1 MLDSFEWLDVLG
13 IQLKLAREI
22 NDLAIRYTQYASK
35 LEELGENDLAQII
48 RWVFLKRL
56 LFSAQVLTENLSGVW
71 TYETWHKFCEV
82 CWEPIEE
89 WKETCSLCGTDLDTK
104 KEEDA

>member
-1 MLDSFEWLDVLG
+1 MLDSFEWLDALW

-35 LEELGENDLAQII
+35 LEELGEDKLAQVI
-48 RWVFLKRL
+48 RGVFLKRL
-56 LFSAQVLTENLSGVW
+56 LFSSQVLTENLTDIW
-71 TYETWHKFCEV
+71 TYETWQRFCEV
-82 CWEPIEE
+82 CWEPLDEGAE
-89 WKETCSLCGTDLDTK
+89 SCNLCWTDLDTK